1 MFCISFFPGGNVLNL
16 DTNGVVVKPEINQN
30 VTNRTNN
37 NLNES
42 LTAHMKYVKML
53 EKNMT
58 ESKKAEVEMYKKQIE
73 HIKTELKARED
84 KKMNDLK
91 KHRDYFAR

>member
-1 MFCISFFPGGNVLNL
+1 
-16 DTNGVVVKPEINQN
+16 
-30 VTNRTNN
+30 
-37 NLNES
+37 
-42 LTAHMKYVKML
+42 MKYVKML